1 MLVLSALPGKE
12 KSDEQVTVTRHQI
25 PTADGSTISALLYT
39 PIRADRPLPCLI
51 DFHGG
56 GFVFKAAPHH
66 FALARAYATQT
77 PCAVLFPDY
86 RLLPEH
92 RFPAPV
98 EDAYSSLL
106 WLDSGERFRCR
117 PVSGLFRGVGHGD
130 SRRGPVADALGM
142 GDGAWTA
149 YLIK

>member
-1 MLVLSALPGKE
+1 MLCPE
-12 KSDEQVTVTRHQI
+12 KRSRTNRSPSRGTRFRPQTAAPSRRCSI
-25 PTADGSTISALLYT
+25 P

-86 RLLPEH
+86 RLLSEH